1 MRPISVFLVDDHTVV
16 RQAVRLML
24 EAESDI
30 EVCGEADGAD
40 GAIENIS
47 ALKPDVALVDLKME
61 GRSGLSLAKA
71 VTSRCP
77 RTAVIVFTMYSNP
90 SYVDAAIRAGAS
102 GYVLK
107 SATKAELL
115 RAIRAVSQGSRFL
128 QPEITKPLL
137 RRLTL
142 EVDSAGARSIRF
154 TPRELE
160 VLELLTNGASN
171 KEVARILTVSE
182 ETIKTHLKHL
192 YEKLG
197 ASDRAQAVAI
207 ALRQNLI
214 D

>member
-16 RQAVRLML
+16 RQAVRLMF
-24 EAESDI
+24 EVESDI

>member
-1 MRPISVFLVDDHTVV
+1 MRPITVFLVDDHTVV

-30 EVCGEADGAD
+30 AVCGEAEGAD
-40 GAIENIS
+40 GAIEDITT
-47 ALKPDVALVDLKME
+47 LKPDVALVDLKME
-61 GRSGLSLAKA
+61 GRGGLSLAKA

-142 EVDSAGARSIRF
+142 EVDSEGTRSIRF

>member
-1 MRPISVFLVDDHTVV
+1 MRPITVFLVDDHTVV

-30 EVCGEADGAD
+30 AVCGEADGAD
-40 GAIENIS
+40 GAIEDITT
-47 ALKPDVALVDLKME
+47 LKPDVALVDLKME
-61 GRSGLSLAKA
+61 GRGGLSLAKA

-142 EVDSAGARSIRF
+142 EVDSEGTRSIRF